1 MDRKWTVRLGQV
13 FKNQYAQKFTSVFK
27 DEDEI
32 NSWVE
37 TWSALECDV
46 DSMKAALKQLPVQ
59 FPDWPPTLGQFQALL
74 QNKPKLLLPAPPL
87 ERTQPSAEQ
96 AAALERVAT
105 AKLNP
110 RMPWWTVDKV
120 KNQQQVDFI
129 VMQAR
134 HFGKDSDAGQ
144 FLRKCQD
151 AGVINGMDLA

>member
-1 MDRKWTVRLGQV
+1 M
-13 FKNQYAQKFTSVFK
+13 YAQKFSSLFK
-27 DEDEI
+27 DESEI
-32 NSWVE
+32 EGWID
-37 TWSALECDV
+37 TWAQLDGDAESV
-46 DSMKAALKQLPVQ
+46 QAALKQLPVQ

-74 QNKPKLLLPAPPL
+74 QNKPKLLLPGSPL

-96 AAALERVAT
+96 AAALEKVAT
-105 AKLNP
+105 AKINP

-134 HFGKDSDAGQ
+134 HFGAGSDAAQ

-151 AGVINGMDLA
+151 AGVINGMELA